1 MRQVWIPKKV
11 GGPGVLQVRE
21 APDPTPGPGQ
31 VSIDVAYSGV
41 NFADIMARMGLY
53 PDSPPRPCV
62 VGYEVSGTIRAVGDG
77 VTGFT
82 PGQRVVCATR
92 FGGYTDVLVSPANL
106 VVALSEAVDLQ
117 AAAALPVNYL
127 TAWIMLVHLG
137 NVQPGERVLVHSA
150 GGGVGL
156 AALQICQQ
164 RGAEVFG
171 TASASKHERLRAAG
185 VAHCIDYRTQDFQ
198 AEVMRLT
205 GGEGVDHVLDAQGGK
220 SFSKS
225 YDCLRDFGRLYC
237 FGAASFAPGT
247 TRNPVALIKGLL
259 GMRKWSAFD
268 LMDKNRGVFGVNV
281 GHLWHRADAL
291 RAMLDQIVALTADGT
306 FAPVVD
312 AVFPLDQTAEA
323 HAHIQA
329 RKNFGKVLLQA

>member
-156 AALQICQQ
+156 AAL
-164 RGAEVFG
+164 
-171 TASASKHERLRAAG
+171 
-185 VAHCIDYRTQDFQ
+185 
-198 AEVMRLT
+198 
-205 GGEGVDHVLDAQGGK
+205 
-220 SFSKS
+220 
-225 YDCLRDFGRLYC
+225 
-237 FGAASFAPGT
+237 
-247 TRNPVALIKGLL
+247 
-259 GMRKWSAFD
+259 
-268 LMDKNRGVFGVNV
+268 
-281 GHLWHRADAL
+281 
-291 RAMLDQIVALTADGT
+291 
-306 FAPVVD
+306 
-312 AVFPLDQTAEA
+312 
-323 HAHIQA
+323 
-329 RKNFGKVLLQA
+329 